1 MTDRPALRPLTSEDA
16 PALVAL
22 NDAAHPAVPITTADE
37 MRTLLELAGL
47 ALGLDRDGSL
57 VGFVIAMHPGADY
70 ASENYRW
77 FEERGVGHVYVDRIV
92 VAESARGQG
101 LGPVLYDAVFA
112 EARRLGHPEVTCEV
126 NLDPPNPGSL
136 AFHARLGFVQV
147 GTQAT
152 KGGSVVVALLAAP
165 VEV

>member
-1 MTDRPALRPLTSEDA
+1 MTDRPALRPLVSADA

-22 NDAAHPAVPITTADE
+22 NDAAHPAVPITTVDE
-37 MRTLLELAGL
+37 MRALLRLAGL
-47 ALGLDRDGSL
+47 ALALERDGAL
-57 VGFVIAMHPGADY
+57 VGFVIAMRPGAAY

-77 FEERGVGHVYVDRIV
+77 FEARGSGHVYVDRIV
-92 VAESARGQG
+92 VAESERGRG

-112 EARRLGHPEVTCEV
+112 EARRLGHGEVTCEV

-136 AFHARLGFVQV
+136 AFHSRLGFQQV

-165 VEV
+165 VDA